1 MHQHRDDTRTQGSNV
16 SNEGRTPQTESLPDA
31 LEKVPGESPTEKTEN
46 SENIEETVEKAS
58 VAKNSFIMF
67 MGTFVSRILGL
78 VRSPIMLGA
87 VVGLTTPAGNA
98 FGVANKLPNLIYMI
112 IAGGLIN
119 AVLVPAIVRATEK
132 GEKEGEAF
140 INKLLTLAIVALGSL
155 TIVITLASP
164 FVVKI
169 MAATMSDDWY
179 RLTVAW
185 AYWCLPQVFFYGMYT
200 VLGQILNAKEN
211 FGPYMWA
218 PVANNVVAILGMV
231 GILYICGPV
240 TAQDAVDAQQWTS
253 MRVALLGGVSTLGI
267 VVQALILLWPMK
279 RIGIRYRPDFRW
291 RGSGLG
297 SAGKASWWVFLM
309 MIISI
314 VPTALDSN
322 VAAGASDRALHA
334 GMDMEKIAG
343 NFAYD
348 TAYTIY
354 SIPTSLFVV
363 SVATAVFTRISR
375 AAAQGNIDRLKAD
388 VTRTVK
394 LVSAI
399 MFLCATAMVVLCV
412 PISRLFA
419 LSSSAEEAAT
429 LGYVV
434 CSMSFGLFWIGMFSV
449 LNRVYYAFE
458 DTRGA
463 FFITLPFQ
471 IVGSFISIGC
481 LYLPPQ
487 WAVIGVGITMSL
499 SNFLAA
505 LLMFIG
511 LNKRV
516 GGWDKKGLISYHA
529 KLYIVIVCAGS
540 AGYFAARMI
549 GPLFGLMSRDTA
561 LIHCICGGSAIV
573 VVYFALA
580 YVLKIEEIL
589 RLIHPVARIV
599 RKVVRR

>member
-529 KLYIVIVCAGS
+529 KLYIVIVCAGG
-540 AGYFAARMI
+540 AGYFATRMI

-561 LIHCICGGSAIV
+561 LIQCICGGSAIV